1 MGLPK
6 PNKIVGINYIAGL
19 SSFKRKLVKIK
30 LSANE
35 SALGPSPRAIK
46 EYNKI
51 SKNFKRYPDT
61 NGNSLKNVIAKK
73 FKLDRN
79 RIILGSGSDQI
90 FELICRTYIKKGDEV
105 IVPRYSFIIYRLYSK
120 SNGAKIIY
128 SKENNFKVSVK
139 DILSKVTKKTKVVFL
154 ANPNNPTGTFIN
166 KTELKNLRKK
176 LRNNILL
183 VIDDAYF
190 EYVQQRDYSSG
201 LKLFSKYKNVLITRT
216 FSKIYGLAGLRVGW
230 GYASK
235 EIINI
240 LNQIKPPFNIN
251 RPALFAASAA
261 VKDSNWL
268 KKEIKHINKWSK
280 IFFNTFK
287 KMKIETNESK
297 VNFLLVNFDRVNIS
311 SNKVFQKLAKS
322 GILVRKMD
330 IYGIKNSLRITIGKS
345 EENKKL
351 IISLKK
357 ILNV

>member
-166 KTELKNLRKK
+166 KIELKNLRKK

-351 IISLKK
+351 ITSLKK

>member
-166 KTELKNLRKK
+166 KIELKNLRKK
-176 LRNNILL
+176 LRNDILL

-297 VNFLLVNFDRVNIS
+297 VNFLLVNFDRVNIN

>member
-166 KTELKNLRKK
+166 KIELKNLRKK

-235 EIINI
+235 EIISI

>member
-166 KTELKNLRKK
+166 KIELKNLRKK
-176 LRNNILL
+176 LRNDILL

-240 LNQIKPPFNIN
+240 LKQIKPPFNAN

-261 VKDSNWL
+261 IKDNKWL
-268 KKEIKHINKWSK
+268 QKETKHINKWSK
-280 IFFNTFK
+280 IFFNAFK

>member
-166 KTELKNLRKK
+166 KIELKNLRKK

-297 VNFLLVNFDRVNIS
+297 VNFLLVNFDRVNIN

>member
-35 SALGPSPRAIK
+35 SALGQSPRAIK

-154 ANPNNPTGTFIN
+154 ANPNKPTGTFIN
-166 KTELKNLRKK
+166 KIELKNLRKK

-240 LNQIKPPFNIN
+240 LSQIKPPFNIN

-351 IISLKK
+351 ITSLKK